1 MKKQK
6 FRVMRTFSKTSKK
19 IAVAVLMIV
28 TVSFSSFA
36 HNDDPKEPKKVSV
49 VVNELKP
56 GFATLSWSDYTITA
70 IQINSVNGTFMPAIP
85 VMDATSL
92 HLNNLVNGSYEI
104 NFLAGDKIVASETL
118 TVSK

>member
-1 MKKQK
+1 
-6 FRVMRTFSKTSKK
+6 MRPFSKTTKNL
-19 IAVAVLMIV
+19 AAAVLMIV

-36 HNDDPKEPKKVSV
+36 HNEDPKEVKKVSV

-70 IQINSVNGTFMPAIP
+70 IQINSVNGIMMPTIP

-92 HLNNLVNGSYEI
+92 HLNDLMNGSYEI
-104 NFLAGDKIVASETL
+104 NFLAGDKVVASEKI

>member
-1 MKKQK
+1 MKP
-6 FRVMRTFSKTSKK
+6 FSKTFRK
-19 IAVAVLMIV
+19 IAVAFLMIL

-36 HNDDPKEPKKVSV
+36 HNEDPKETKKVSV

-70 IQINSVNGTFMPAIP
+70 IQINSANGVFMPAIP
-85 VMDATSL
+85 VMDATSF
-92 HLNNLVNGSYEI
+92 HVNDLVNGFYEI
-104 NFLAGDKIVASETL
+104 NFLTGDKVVASEKI

>member
-1 MKKQK
+1 MKTLNNISQK
-6 FRVMRTFSKTSKK
+6 LTV
-19 IAVAVLMIV
+19 VVLMLV
-28 TVSFSSFA
+28 AVSFSSFA
-36 HNDDPKEPKKVSV
+36 HNEDPKEIKKVSV

-70 IQINSVNGTFMPAIP
+70 IQITSVNGMFMPTIP

-92 HLNNLVNGSYEI
+92 HLNDLMNGSYEI
-104 NFLAGDKIVASETL
+104 NFLAGEKVVASEKI

>member
-1 MKKQK
+1 
-6 FRVMRTFSKTSKK
+6 MRPFSKTIKNL
-19 IAVAVLMIV
+19 AAALLMIV
-28 TVSFSSFA
+28 TVSFSTFA
-36 HNDDPKEPKKVSV
+36 HNDDPKEVKKVSV

-70 IQINSVNGTFMPAIP
+70 IQINSVNGIMMPTIP

-92 HLNNLVNGSYEI
+92 HLNDLMNGSYEI
-104 NFLAGDKIVASETL
+104 NFLAGDKVVTSEKI

>member
-1 MKKQK
+1 
-6 FRVMRTFSKTSKK
+6 MRPFSKTAKNLAS
-19 IAVAVLMIV
+19 AVLMIV

-36 HNDDPKEPKKVSV
+36 HNEDPKEIKKVSV

-70 IQINSVNGTFMPAIP
+70 IQINTSNGMFMPAIP
-85 VMDATSL
+85 VLDATSF
-92 HLNNLVNGSYEI
+92 HLNDLINGTYEI
-104 NFLAGDKIVASETL
+104 NFLAGDKVVASEKI

>member
-1 MKKQK
+1 
-6 FRVMRTFSKTSKK
+6 MRPFSKTIKNL
-19 IAVAVLMIV
+19 AAALLMIG

-36 HNDDPKEPKKVSV
+36 HNDDPKEVKKVSV

-70 IQINSVNGTFMPAIP
+70 IQINSVNGIMMPTIP

-92 HLNNLVNGSYEI
+92 HLNDLMNGSYEI
-104 NFLAGDKIVASETL
+104 NFLAGDKVVASEKI

>member
-1 MKKQK
+1 
-6 FRVMRTFSKTSKK
+6 MRPFSRTTKNLVSS
-19 IAVAVLMIV
+19 VLMILTV
-28 TVSFSSFA
+28 TFSSFA
-36 HNDDPKEPKKVSV
+36 NNEDPKEVKKVSI

-70 IQINSVNGTFMPAIP
+70 IQINSFDGILMPTIP

-92 HLNNLVNGSYEI
+92 HLNDLMNGSYEI
-104 NFLAGDKIVASETL
+104 IFLAGDKVVASEKI